1 MTTVLRRVRKN
12 FGTMFAKIVDNYR
25 LGLFVEII
33 ERRLDEDDSYAVEH

>member
-1 MTTVLRRVRKN
+1 
-12 FGTMFAKIVDNYR
+12 MFAKIVDNYR